1 MSAPRHLWSGDWEL
15 ESSAHA
21 EDLAARRGR
30 GEEPAETEPA
40 APKARESH
48 VRQSRVRPSRV
59 RESRARRAI
68 RSFRGWLRGVRAPSR
83 RRIRVAA
90 LVGILALLVVAG
102 AYAVTSG
109 PPASR
114 SPQPAALS
122 SQTEAWLGVD
132 LTSAPVRGAVV
143 AVVVPGSPAAQAG
156 IRPGD
161 VITQLDTEP
170 IQTPAIFVSAIS
182 GMQPGETV
190 DIQLQRGGSQY
201 TVHAELASRPA
212 RNP

>member
-1 MSAPRHLWSGDWEL
+1 MTGPRHLWSGDWQL

-21 EDLAARRGR
+21 EDLAARRGH
-30 GEEPAETEPA
+30 GEEPAEPERA
-40 APKARESH
+40 APTPR
-48 VRQSRVRPSRV
+48 RSRVRQAIGTL
-59 RESRARRAI
+59 RER
-68 RSFRGWLRGVRAPSR
+68 LRGVRAPSR

-109 PPASR
+109 PTASR

-122 SQTEAWLGVD
+122 SQAEAWLGVD

-143 AVVVPGSPAAQAG
+143 AAVVPGSPAAQAG